1 MSVPTQKPE
10 LIVKIEQLELGQERN
25 NPGAQSRGPVAAYSL
40 QQRGRG
46 RGQCRIG
53 VETRNDPTHQ
63 FVIPRR
69 PSRCRG
75 TVTIR
80 SAGTRGWFQPAPVT
94 ECGGRSGWGDDF

>member
-1 MSVPTQKPE
+1 MSVPTQEPE
-10 LIVKIEQLELGQERN
+10 LIVKIKQVELGQTRTN
-25 NPGAQSRGPVAAYSL
+25 SSAQSRAPVAACPA
-40 QQRGRG
+40 QQRCCG
-46 RGQCRIG
+46 RGQQRVG